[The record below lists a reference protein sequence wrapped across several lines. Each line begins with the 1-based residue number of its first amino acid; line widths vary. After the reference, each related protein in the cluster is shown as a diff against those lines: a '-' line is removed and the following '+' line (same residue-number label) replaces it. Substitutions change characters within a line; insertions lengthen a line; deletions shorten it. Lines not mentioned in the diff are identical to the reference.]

1 MIKYTDDQIINLIFE
16 KFINK
21 NITVLSPIIKARKG
35 HYRDLFEK
43 IRKQGFLKVR
53 TDGTIKEL
61 SFGLQLDRY
70 KIHDIEIVVDKINVS
85 ENSKQRIIKSVK
97 TAMKYSEN
105 KIAVMDETGNVQYF
119 SRSLMCPTSGI
130 SYEEPEPN
138 IFSFNTPYGAC
149 PKCNGLGVIS
159 ELDIDKIIPD
169 KTKTIKNGAII
180 PVGKFKNNWIFKQ
193 LEAIGKKYN
202 FDINTPVKDI
212 SEKAINV
219 ILYGSDEIFTVIN
232 DSIGI
237 TYNLNFEGIINFI
250 SEQYTETSSNS
261 IKKWVGKFM
270 NTKTCPE
277 CNGTRLKKESL
288 SFKISAQ
295 NIADLANL
303 ELIQLYK
310 WFDNIDSYID
320 KRRLKIAQE
329 IVREIKTKIK
339 FLLDVG
345 LDYLTLN
352 RTARSLSGGESQRIR
367 LATQISSQL
376 TGILYILDEPS
387 IGLHQR
393 DSIRL
398 IKTLKKLRDMGNSII
413 VAEHDREIIM
423 SADYIIDIGPKQGKY
438 GGEIIANGTTKD
450 FIKSNTLTA
459 QYLKGEKYIKIP
471 LVRRKGNG
479 KFLILNNAKGNN
491 LKNVCLKLPLG
502 MLICVTG
509 VSGSGKSSLVNET
522 LYPVLSQYFYK
533 SFKNPLPYNSI
544 ENINNI
550 DKVIEINQA
559 PIGKTPRSNPA
570 TYTGVFDEIRKLY
583 AHLPESKIRG
593 YKSGR
598 FSFNVKGGRCET
610 CQGAGLR
617 TIKMNFLPDVYVVC
631 ETCNG
636 KRYNRETLEIKYKGK
651 SISDV
656 LNMSI
661 NQCVPFFKNIPNIYR
676 KVKTMQHVGL
686 GYITLGQQST
696 TLSGGEAQRVK
707 LSAELEKRDTGNTL
721 YILDEPT
728 IGLHFDDVK
737 VLLNVLN
744 ILVDKGNTVLIIE
757 HNMDVIKSADYI
769 IDIGPECGEKGGKI
783 ICQGPPEKII
793 DNTGSY
799 TAKYLKNM
807 IITQVER

>member
-16 KFINK
+16 KYINK
-21 NITVLSPIIKARKG
+21 NITILSPVIKARKG

-53 TDGTIKEL
+53 TDGIIKEL

-70 KIHDIEIVVDKINVS
+70 KIHDIEIVVDQINVS
-85 ENSKQRIIKSVK
+85 PNSKQRIIKSVK

-105 KIAVMDETGNVQYF
+105 KVAVMDETENIQYF
-119 SRSLMCPTSGI
+119 SRSLMCPVSGI

-149 PKCNGLGVIS
+149 PKCNGLGVMS

-169 KTKTIKNGAII
+169 NTKTIRNGAII

-202 FDINTPVKDI
+202 FNLDTPIKDI
-212 SEKAINV
+212 SEKAVNV
-219 ILYGSDEIFTVIN
+219 MLYGSDEIFTVLN

-237 TYNLNFEGIINFI
+237 TYELNFEGIINFI
-250 SEQYTETSSNS
+250 NNQYTETSSNS

-270 NTKTCPE
+270 NTKACPE

-288 SFKISAQ
+288 SFKISDK

-303 ELIQLYK
+303 ELIQLYN

-329 IVREIKTKIK
+329 IVREIKTKIR

-352 RTARSLSGGESQRIR
+352 RAARSLSGGESQRIR

-398 IKTLKKLRDMGNSII
+398 IKTLKKLRDIGNSII
-413 VAEHDREIIM
+413 VAEHDREMIM
-423 SADYIIDIGPKQGKY
+423 SADYIIDIGPKPGKY
-438 GGEIIANGTTKD
+438 GGEIIAQGTPKD
-450 FIKSNTLTA
+450 VIKTNTLTA
-459 QYLKGEKYIKIP
+459 KYLKGEKYIEIP

-479 KFLILNNAKGNN
+479 KFLILDGAKGNN

-509 VSGSGKSSLVNET
+509 VSGSGKSSLINET
-522 LYPVLSQYFYK
+522 LYPCLSQYFYK
-533 SFKNPLPYNSI
+533 SVKNPLPYNSI
-544 ENINNI
+544 QNINNI
-550 DKVIEINQA
+550 DKVIEINQS
-559 PIGKTPRSNPA
+559 PIGRTPRSNPA

-598 FSFNVKGGRCET
+598 FSFNVQGGRCET

-676 KVKTMQHVGL
+676 RVKTMQDVGL

-707 LSAELEKRDTGNTL
+707 LSDELAKSDTGNTL

-728 IGLHFDDVK
+728 IGLHFEDVK

-744 ILVDKGNTVLIIE
+744 ALVDKGNTVLIIE
-757 HNMDVIKSADYI
+757 HNMDVIKSVDYI
-769 IDIGPECGEKGGKI
+769 IDIGAECGKKGGRI
-783 ICQGPPEKII
+783 ICQGSPEKII
-793 DNTGSY
+793 DNTDSY
-799 TAKYLKNM
+799 TAKYLKDVIM
-807 IITQVER
+807 T